1 MTGDDRANRNPV
13 EWRTDRTDG
22 IAHVFDRMAA
32 AAAVLDEHRLAAARI
47 AADLD
52 YRMLAHPRTLL
63 NILIG
68 DADQRD
74 EKDHTRE
81 DREEDLSGD

>member
-32 AAAVLDEHRLAAARI
+32 AAAVLDEHRS
-47 AADLD
+47 
-52 YRMLAHPRTLL
+52 TL
-63 NILIG
+63 I
-68 DADQRD
+68 
-74 EKDHTRE
+74 RE
-81 DREEDLSGD
+81 DAVAVRKAGSGCRFRLRNKIDPRQQQAFGSPTAVS